1 MQVKVCGIT
10 NVEDAIMVAELGVN
24 YLGYIINYTSSPRY
38 ISPTKAAHIIRKT
51 RNAFPLVRHVAV
63 VVDPSAIDS
72 QNFIDELDAD
82 IIQFHGSESPDYIQ
96 SLSYVKKWKTIEIAK
111 PEDMR
116 LIAELISQYESVVDG
131 ILLDSGKGSGQLIPA
146 ELLSSLKIQSTFILA
161 GGITP
166 ENILERLQLCSPD
179 IIDINSGV
187 EIEPGKKDREKIIAC
202 LNIIRSI

>member
-24 YLGYIINYTSSPRY
+24 YLGYVVNYTASPRY
-38 ISPTKAAHIIRKT
+38 IAPTNAAHIIRKV
-51 RNAFPLVRHVAV
+51 RKVYPQVRHVGV
-63 VVDPSAIDS
+63 VVDPNQFDCQDI
-72 QNFIDELDAD
+72 IDELDAD
-82 IIQFHGSESPDYIQ
+82 IIQFHGSESTSYIE
-96 SLSYVKKWKTIEIAK
+96 SLQYIDKWKAVEIAK

-187 EIEPGKKDREKIIAC
+187 EIEPGKKDRDKIIAC
-202 LNIIRSI
+202 LNIIRSV